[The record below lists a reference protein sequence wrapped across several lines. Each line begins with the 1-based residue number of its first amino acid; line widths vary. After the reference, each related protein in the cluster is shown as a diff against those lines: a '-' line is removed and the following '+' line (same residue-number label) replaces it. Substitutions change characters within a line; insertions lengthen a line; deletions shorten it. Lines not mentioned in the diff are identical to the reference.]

1 MKKRLISKVR
11 KFFITLVFLGLISVK
26 LAAQSNDTTLVI
38 ESTIENAV
46 EAFDPESTLNAEEL
60 AEYLQ
65 LLAQQ
70 PININKAGIDEL
82 LKVPGLNFKMA
93 QAIVAY
99 RKIKPFETIKE
110 LSKIKGIGSAALRNV
125 SPYVTVG
132 SKGALQ
138 KTLLLSP
145 GYWNQRGKLEHLTRL
160 QRTLHEQSGYVGAS
174 GYQGD
179 PYKVYHRTSYTTE
192 HASLN
197 LTLDKDAGE
206 TWNAPLGYDYTS
218 FHVAIRDVGIVNQ
231 LILGDYSVAF
241 GQGLTLWNGSS
252 FGKGNDVI
260 NAVSRSERGLK
271 PYRSSLESGFQR
283 GVAISLGKTFETTL
297 FVSSRNESASVV
309 SANGDTVRFPSGSG
323 LHRTQT
329 ELDRRY
335 NTSVGMIGGR
345 FRWIHDT
352 GWIGVTGFQFN
363 SEHFIQKGTSVYNLY
378 DFEGK
383 TFSVF
388 GLDYTQFW
396 RNISLTG
403 EISRSQNGAFSM
415 VQSVQWLMSDITEF
429 SLGIRSYDKKYQNP
443 FAAGFGESSGASN
456 EFGIYMGLSHQIS
469 DDWSARLYFDQYSF
483 PGPRFGVNQ
492 PSKGYDWLVY
502 NEYKFSRQTQVSV
515 LTRLETKEDDR
526 DEVRNERT
534 VSVLDPQT
542 RWSVRTDL
550 THQLTPKLRLRF
562 RLEHV
567 GYTDFDQNDSGW
579 LVYQDVRWAVARN
592 LQIDARI
599 AFFDTDSF
607 DARIYQYEND
617 VLYNFSN
624 PVLNGQ
630 GQRSYMLMKYNPS
643 KRVDI
648 WLKYDISIFENV
660 STVGSGNDL
669 IQGNSRSKVT
679 FQVRYSF

>member
-1 MKKRLISKVR
+1 MEKRLISKIR
-11 KFFITLVFLGLISVK
+11 KVLFTLVFFSLFSIK
-26 LAAQSNDTTLVI
+26 LAAQTNDTTEVI
-38 ESTIENAV
+38 ESAIESAV
-46 EAFDPESTLNAEEL
+46 EAFDPESTFNAEEL

-70 PININKAGIDEL
+70 PININNAALDEL

-99 RKIKPFETIKE
+99 RRIKPFESTKE
-110 LSKIKGIGSAALRNV
+110 LSKIKGIGAATIRNI
-125 SPYVTVG
+125 SPYITVG

-138 KTLLLSP
+138 RTLMLSP
-145 GYWNQRGKLEHLTRL
+145 AYWNQRAKLEHLTRL
-160 QRTLHEQSGYVGAS
+160 QRTLENQSGYSGTS

-218 FHVAIRDVGIVNQ
+218 FHIAIRDVGVVNY
-231 LILGDYSVAF
+231 LVLGDYSVSF

-260 NAVSRSERGLK
+260 NAVSRSERGLR

-283 GVAISLGKTFETTL
+283 GVAVSLGKTFETTL
-297 FVSSRNESASVV
+297 FISSSNESASVV
-309 SANGDTVRFPSGSG
+309 SANADTIRFPSGSG
-323 LHRTQT
+323 LHRTKT

-335 NTSVGMIGGR
+335 NSRVGMFGGR
-345 FRWIHDT
+345 FRWNHDT
-352 GWIGVTGFQFN
+352 GWIGITGFQFDSDN
-363 SEHFIQKGTSVYNLY
+363 YIKRGTSLYNLY
-378 DFEGK
+378 DVEGHS
-383 TFSVF
+383 FSAF

-396 RNISLTG
+396 RNISLVG
-403 EISRSQNGAFSM
+403 EISRSQNGAFSWL
-415 VQSVQWLMSDITEF
+415 QSAQWLMTDITEF
-429 SLGIRSYDKKYQNP
+429 SVGIRSYDKKYQNP
-443 FAAGFGESSGASN
+443 FASGFGESSGASN
-456 EFGIYMGLSHQIS
+456 EFGIYTGLSHQITDS
-469 DDWSARLYFDQYSF
+469 WLTRLYFDQFSF

-492 PSKGYDWLVY
+492 PSKGYDWLIF
-502 NEYKFSRQTQVSV
+502 NEYRFTRQTMLSV
-515 LTRLETKEDDR
+515 LARYKQNEDDR
-526 DEVRNERT
+526 EEVINDRT
-534 VSVLDPQT
+534 ISVLDPQT
-542 RWSVRTDL
+542 RWSIRTDL
-550 THQLTPKLRLRF
+550 THQLTSKLRLRF
-562 RLEHV
+562 RLEYV
-567 GYTDFDQNDSGW
+567 DYNDFDQKESGW
-579 LVYQDVRWAVARN
+579 LIYQDVRWAIKRN

-630 GQRSYMLMKYNPS
+630 GQRSYVLMKYNPS
-643 KRVDI
+643 KTIDI

-660 STVGSGNDL
+660 NTVGSGNDL
-669 IQGNSRSKVT
+669 IQGNSRSRVT
-679 FQVRYSF
+679 FQLRYSF